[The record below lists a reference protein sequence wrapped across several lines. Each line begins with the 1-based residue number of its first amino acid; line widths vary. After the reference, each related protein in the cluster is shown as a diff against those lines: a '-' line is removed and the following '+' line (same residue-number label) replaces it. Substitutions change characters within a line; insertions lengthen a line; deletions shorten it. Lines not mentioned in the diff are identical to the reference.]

1 MSMTERVAPRSATA
15 GGPSADGPGG
25 KVLVAGDGPLADALA
40 ALVAESGRPVSLYV
54 VEGGGVGPAG
64 VERATE
70 LAAGAKDAV
79 VAIETMVWPFER
91 KRALIEALDRALP
104 KGAILATLATAQ
116 ATTEIAG
123 WTMRPGQVVGFG
135 ALPSAAAPALVEI
148 APGMESTESATTAV
162 AQLFEASGRE
172 VARVRDDAGLVL
184 ARILCLI
191 VNEAAAMLMEGA
203 ATARDVDT
211 AMKLGTNYPHGPLE
225 WADLLGVDFVY
236 ATLAGLRIEQDED
249 RYRPCPLLRKMV
261 LAGRLGR
268 KTGRGFFDYAER

>member
-1 MSMTERVAPRSATA
+1 MTERPATGQAPAAAPASA
-15 GGPSADGPGG
+15 PSSA
-25 KVLVAGDGPLADALA
+25 KVLVVGDQPLAEQLA
-40 ALVAESGRPVSLYV
+40 ALLAQSGHPVTLYV
-54 VEGGGVGPAG
+54 VEGGGVGPTG

-70 LAAGAKDAV
+70 LAPAAKDAA
-79 VAIETMVWPFER
+79 VAVEAVVWPMER
-91 KRALIEALDRALP
+91 KRALVESLDRALP
-104 KGAILATLATAQ
+104 EDATLATLCTAQ
-116 ATTEIAG
+116 STTELAS
-123 WTMRPGQVVGFG
+123 WTTRPARVVGFG
-135 ALPSAAAPALVEI
+135 ALPGVDVPGLVEI
-148 APGMESTESATTAV
+148 APGLETAPGPLAQVEGLFQAT
-162 AQLFEASGRE
+162 GCE

-225 WADLLGVDFVY
+225 WADLMGVDFVY
-236 ATLAGLRIEQDED
+236 ATLTGLRAEQDED

-268 KTGRGFFDYAER
+268 KTGRGFFDYADR

>member
-1 MSMTERVAPRSATA
+1 MRTARGPVRSGEA
-15 GGPSADGPGG
+15 PGG
-25 KVLVAGDGPLADALA
+25 KVLVAGDASLAEPLA
-40 ALVAESGRPVSLYV
+40 ALLAESGCSVSLYV

-64 VERATE
+64 VDRATD
-70 LAAGAKDAV
+70 LAAAAKDATI
-79 VAIETMVWPFER
+79 AFETAVWPPER
-91 KRALIEALDRALP
+91 KRALIETLDRALP
-104 KGAILATLATAQ
+104 AEAVLATLATAQ
-116 ATTEIAG
+116 VTTELAA
-123 WTMRPGQVVGFG
+123 WTTRPEQVVGFG
-135 ALPSAAAPALVEI
+135 MLPGAAAPGLIEI
-148 APGMESTESATTAV
+148 APGLATDEAATATIEQLLV
-162 AQLFEASGRE
+162 AAGRE

-203 ATARDVDT
+203 ATARDIDT

-236 ATLAGLRIEQDED
+236 ATLAGLRAEQDED

-268 KTGRGFFDYAER
+268 KTGRGFFEYAERT

>member
-1 MSMTERVAPRSATA
+1 MTERAGNQSA
-15 GGPSADGPGG
+15 GS
-25 KVLVAGDGPLADALA
+25 VLVAGDGPLAEAVA

-64 VERATE
+64 VERTTE
-70 LAAGAKDAV
+70 LATGAKDATIAV
-79 VAIETMVWPFER
+79 ETTVWPFER
-91 KRALIEALDRALP
+91 KRALVEALDRSLP
-104 KGAILATLATAQ
+104 EQAVLVTLATAQ
-116 ATTEIAG
+116 STTEIAG
-123 WTMRPGQVVGFG
+123 WTTRPGQVVGFG
-135 ALPSAAAPALVEI
+135 ALPTEVVPGLVEI
-148 APGMESTESATTAV
+148 APGLDTAETATIAVEQLFTTA
-162 AQLFEASGRE
+162 GRE

-203 ATARDVDT
+203 ATARDIDT

-236 ATLAGLRIEQDED
+236 ATLAGLRVEQDED

-268 KTGRGFFDYAER
+268 KAGRGFFEYSSP